1 MKKITILFLFLTY
14 LANAQ
19 TDIWSGSYAVFP
31 DKDSLVAVDTL
42 TIKPTADLKSEDVAS
57 RYESDLKR
65 WTITSKREKPDD
77 FEIIRQ
83 FLFDVEEDENEY
95 EEFGWTE
102 LHKNGKMN
110 CIDGGHFFI
119 CQTTPNSTVTFPT
132 NESVLTQTGIFGI
145 WLHYGYVVLQK
156 IN

>member
-1 MKKITILFLFLTY
+1 MKQITLLLLLLTSF
-14 LANAQ
+14 ANAQ
-19 TDIWSGSYAVFP
+19 TDIWSGSYVVFP

-42 TIKPTADLKSEDVAS
+42 TIKPAADLKSEEVAS
-57 RYESDLKR
+57 RYDSDLKR
-65 WTITSKREKPDD
+65 WTISSKRENSDE
-77 FEIIRQ
+77 FELIRR
-83 FLFDVEEDENEY
+83 FLFNLEEDENEY

-102 LHKNGKMN
+102 LHKNGKMK

-119 CQTTPNSTVTFPT
+119 CQTTPNSTVNFPT
-132 NESVLTQTGIFGI
+132 NESVVTETGIFGI